1 MKKMCFRKVYLRGEG
16 CNMKIRKR
24 NISWILFVLIL
35 FSAFLFQGC
44 GNAGLDKV
52 NSSNSLIQKNSK
64 ENLQTSTPVLEYKEK
79 DSLLYFSNNVSG
91 IKISHSN
98 GGGQN
103 SWNLNKKDIPQFREW
118 VLSLQLEY
126 QSFEKGQ
133 SPGDYN
139 GGDVYGFEISG
150 DIPLNFT
157 YVDIGDD
164 NHYIELKGKW
174 YLITNYDGIPDI
186 LYND

>member
-1 MKKMCFRKVYLRGEG
+1 MK
-16 CNMKIRKR
+16 NRKR
-24 NISWILFVLIL
+24 NISGFLFVLIL
-35 FSAFLFQGC
+35 FSVFLFQGC
-44 GNAGLDKV
+44 GNTGLDKV
-52 NSSNSLIQKNSK
+52 NSSNSLTQKNSK
-64 ENLQTSTPVLEYKEK
+64 ENLTTSTPTIKDKEK

-91 IKISHSN
+91 VKISHSN

-103 SWNLNKKDIPQFREW
+103 SWSLNKKDIPQFREW
-118 VLSLQLEY
+118 VLSLQLEQ

-133 SPGDYN
+133 LPGDYN